1 MKDPIIIIGMPR
13 SGASFVSELLHL
25 SGIFMGAD
33 RRHNGESQLF
43 ADINNWIFAQA
54 GATWDNPYNM
64 QFINDDFKAKV
75 AKNLKR
81 QLKGKSL
88 RQYLGDERKGYRSS
102 ERINFDWGWKDPRST
117 FTLEI
122 WKMLFKDARIIHV
135 YRNPVDAAESLRRYS
150 KEYQQVHLKSFL
162 GGFKRNRLA
171 RRLNHQRL
179 YDFSLRALHLD
190 EGYKLW
196 QQYITEA
203 NRVQGATG
211 FKVWHVRFE
220 SLLEEPKVETEKL
233 FAFLGFKVPDGVYK
247 EMEGQISEKKIYA
260 FRNDKYLNEYYQSI
274 RNQSLVT
281 EMNYHDIG

>member
-1 MKDPIIIIGMPR
+1 MKHPIIIIGMPR
-13 SGASFVSELLHL
+13 SGASFVSELMHL

-33 RRHNGESQLF
+33 CKHNGESQLF
-43 ADINNWIFAQA
+43 ADVNHWIMAQA

-64 QFINDDFKAKV
+64 QFINDEFKTKV
-75 AKNLKR
+75 AKNLRR

-88 RQYLGDERKGYRSS
+88 RQYLGDERRGYRSFD
-102 ERINFDWGWKDPRST
+102 RINFDWGWKDPRTT

-122 WKMLFKDARIIHV
+122 WKTLFDDARIVHV
-135 YRNPVDAAESLRRYS
+135 YRNPVDAAESLRRYCT
-150 KEYQQVHLKSFL
+150 EYQQLHLKSFL

-171 RRLNHQRL
+171 RKLSHQRL

-196 QQYITEA
+196 QQYITQA
-203 NRVQGATG
+203 NRVQEATG
-211 FKVWHVRFE
+211 FPTWHMRIE
-220 SLLEEPKVETEKL
+220 NLLQEPQTEIEKL
-233 FAFLGFKVPDGVYK
+233 FAFLGFRVPDGIYK
-247 EMEGQISEKKIYA
+247 EVEGKISKKKIFA
-260 FRNDKYLNEYYQSI
+260 FSSDKKLNEYYQSI

>member
-33 RRHNGESQLF
+33 RKHNGESQLF
-43 ADINNWIFAQA
+43 TDINHWIFAQA
-54 GATWDNPYNM
+54 GANWDNPYNM
-64 QFINDDFKAKV
+64 QFINEDFKTKA

-88 RQYLGDERKGYRSS
+88 RQYLGDERHGYRNY

-117 FTLEI
+117 FTLEM
-122 WKMLFKDARIIHV
+122 WRMLFEDARIINV
-135 YRNPVDAAESLRRYS
+135 YRNPVDSAESLRRYCM
-150 KEYQQVHLKSFL
+150 EYQQVHLKSFL
-162 GGFKRNRLA
+162 GGFKRGRLA
-171 RRLNHQRL
+171 RKLTHQRL
-179 YDFSLRALHLD
+179 YDFSLRALHIE

-203 NRVQGATG
+203 NRIQQATG
-211 FKVWHVRFE
+211 FKVWNVRFE
-220 SLLEEPKVETEKL
+220 NLMQNPQAEIENL
-233 FAFLGFKVPDGVYK
+233 FAFLGFKVPDGIYK
-247 EMEGQISEKKIYA
+247 EMEPRISEKKVYA
-260 FRNDKYLNEYYQSI
+260 FLNDKHLCEYYQTI